1 MEALYPD
8 FVAFRDRLAN
18 RLMALALDC
27 QDTVTQQKLMAIAS
41 ELRERTD
48 PAPEGESA
56 AQDRITTIHGWRHQ
70 SNPEDGTSTC
80 LKGGTFRCLHH
91 FQQ

>member
-27 QDTVTQQKLMAIAS
+27 RDMVTQQKLMAIAS
-41 ELRERTD
+41 KLRETTD
-48 PAPEGESA
+48 PVPEGESA
-56 AQDRITTIHGWRHQ
+56 AQDRMTTIHGSRQKQ
-70 SNPEDGTSTC
+70 SGGWDEHP
-80 LKGGTFRCLHH
+80 LKRWALRCVHH
-91 FQQ
+91 FQ